1 MSQSQ
6 FGGSRIH
13 TAPGYGSLVSEYT
26 PVPQFRVGANEQAI
40 REWVGSEPIR
50 DLVQVFGGDTDAVFA
65 GDDLGAWL
73 ARLDE
78 FSDRWDSRQGSER
91 NVAAGL
97 ELTAHQIRIVE
108 GASEAL
114 GLTRSS
120 EPHSDT
126 YDHLL
131 MLGGLLRACVTRP
144 AFAAHLVLNDRIQV
158 GSVTAL
164 GGHRPF
170 RGDEFELARRAGFE
184 DVSDEFSA
192 LDAGTR
198 RAFGLGA
205 PTSEEGQPLDVDN
218 AAWSIRTYA
227 TSDGTKVRVAAA
239 PSSQPEL
246 RRANTAD
253 SYAWFAQ
260 EVGSVSAGSRILIIT
275 TAIYVPAQHAAAVRM
290 LSLPFGAIVETVGII
305 PGEVIPELDQQ
316 FTPSNYLQEIRSAIR
331 SLRELAQTQL

>member
-1 MSQSQ
+1 
-6 FGGSRIH
+6 
-13 TAPGYGSLVSEYT
+13 VSEYT
-26 PVPQFRVGANEQAI
+26 PVPQIRVGANQHAI

-50 DLVQVFGGDTDAVFA
+50 DLVHAFGGDADVVFA
-65 GDDLGAWL
+65 GDDLEAWL
-73 ARLDE
+73 TRLDE
-78 FSDRWDSRQGSER
+78 FSDRWDSRQGAER
-91 NVAAGL
+91 NVAVGL
-97 ELTAHQIRIVE
+97 DLTADQVRIVE
-108 GASEAL
+108 DASQAL
-114 GLTRSS
+114 GLTSGS
-120 EPHSDT
+120 EPQSDT

-131 MLGGLLRACVTRP
+131 MLGGLLRACIARP
-144 AFAAHLVLNDRIQV
+144 AFAARLVLNGRIQV

-170 RGDEFELARRAGFE
+170 RGDEFDLARKAGFA

-205 PTSEEGQPLDVDN
+205 PTSEEGQPLDIDN

-227 TSDGTKVRVAAA
+227 TSDGTQIRVAAA

-260 EVGSVSAGSRILIIT
+260 EVGKVSAGVRVLIIT

-290 LSLPFGAIVETVGII
+290 LSLPFGAIVETVGMI
-305 PGEVIPELDQQ
+305 PGEVIPELNQQ

-331 SLRELAQTQL
+331 SLRELVQIQL